1 MHCVFQ
7 CAFSIIWHGARQDLL
22 FVLNP
27 NKDEVHIIG
36 TLSWIMDRKLVGNLL
51 ASVRI
56 SSRHSPSWKAS
67 SFATKS
73 VLRFWQ
79 CLSASA
85 RGCALGHSCIFH
97 RTAKAQMLRM
107 AAFEKLQ
114 WGNFLVSFQEQSSE
128 APQNRR
134 LVSKVAY
141 FRSSYCLHIFLC
153 LINRNLQYQGAMV
166 ILHCILDHVT
176 NSQLLHTQGKCAQNP
191 LPRMIRH
198 PITATPLHVWH
209 IWKYLSPHKQ
219 TVKHKDLKHAHDKQ
233 TNRHPHPLLHVRG
246 TRNGQMRPQDVA
258 AVQSLSSWHLPQCST
273 VCMTQ
278 DNCSMFD
285 EVYEYVHVET
295 SQKFKDCNIIS
306 NVSLKN

>member
-7 CAFSIIWHGARQDLL
+7 CAFSNIWHGARQDLL

-114 WGNFLVSFQEQSSE
+114 WGNFLASFQEQSSE

-176 NSQLLHTQGKCAQNP
+176 NSQVLHTQGKCAQNP

-198 PITATPLHVWH
+198 PITATPHTH
-209 IWKYLSPHKQ
+209 TP
-219 TVKHKDLKHAHDKQ
+219 HAHIQ
-233 TNRHPHPLLHVRG
+233 TQIQNTMMFIKWGHRPACYSQLLLIKEM
-246 TRNGQMRPQDVA
+246 TANL
-258 AVQSLSSWHLPQCST
+258 AVQSAQCTAATFYS
-273 VCMTQ
+273 VFV
-278 DNCSMFD
+278 S
-285 EVYEYVHVET
+285 
-295 SQKFKDCNIIS
+295 KS
-306 NVSLKN
+306 NPVTG

>member
-7 CAFSIIWHGARQDLL
+7 CAFSNIWHDARQDLL

-56 SSRHSPSWKAS
+56 SSRHSSSWKAS

-114 WGNFLVSFQEQSSE
+114 WGNFLASFQEQSSE

-166 ILHCILDHVT
+166 ILHCTMMFIKWGHRPACY
-176 NSQLLHTQGKCAQNP
+176 SQLLLIKE
-191 LPRMIRH
+191 M
-198 PITATPLHVWH
+198 TANL
-209 IWKYLSPHKQ
+209 
-219 TVKHKDLKHAHDKQ
+219 
-233 TNRHPHPLLHVRG
+233 
-246 TRNGQMRPQDVA
+246 
-258 AVQSLSSWHLPQCST
+258 AVQSAQCTAATFYS
-273 VCMTQ
+273 VFV
-278 DNCSMFD
+278 S
-285 EVYEYVHVET
+285 
-295 SQKFKDCNIIS
+295 KS
-306 NVSLKN
+306 NPVTG